1 MNLAEERQQQ
11 IAHVRL
17 RLRERYG
24 LLCTERDLEVLA
36 ALAWRYGVG
45 VPGALAAYR
54 RTWLDVP
61 FRCVTVRCCLD
72 EVTEMVSTVIPPGA
86 DPQPPR
92 NCSRGIG
99 RPTAM
104 WQEAR

>member
-1 MNLAEERQQQ
+1 MSLAEERQEQV
-11 IAHVRL
+11 AHARR

-24 LLCTERDLEVLA
+24 LFCTERDLDVLA
-36 ALAWRYGVG
+36 ALAGRYGVS
-45 VPGALAAYR
+45 VPGAANR
-54 RTWLDVP
+54 FRSRWLDVP

-72 EVTEMVSTVIPPGA
+72 EVTEMVSTVIPRGDEP
-86 DPQPPR
+86 PVPR
-92 NCSRGIG
+92 NRSRGTG